1 MPSLSASDPLARD
14 VEAVSRLSAV
24 PTILRTVSEV
34 TGLRFAVIARVTPE
48 QWVACAVHDEI
59 AFGLAA
65 GGTLDVSTTL
75 CSKVRDSRVPVVINH
90 ASSDGEYCSHM
101 TPKMYGFESYI
112 AVPIFLLDG
121 EYFGNVCALDPLP
134 RAVNQPKILA
144 VMKLFGEL
152 IAQQLA
158 VEAQQLAAHEQA
170 TPVDKNAD
178 QLLHESLAE
187 AQRKIV
193 AGVRESGRYT
203 ASLVSNLIDFARD
216 KLGGHMTLSKSQ
228 VTDLAALLEG
238 VATEFQSA
246 HPARTIRFKS
256 ELTASV
262 ACDPDRVCQLLSN
275 LLANAIEHGDPK
287 LPIDVNAVQS
297 ADTLRLSVRNQGAP
311 VSAEARETFFAP
323 YRRSD
328 LQSLKGLGLGL
339 YVANEIATAH
349 GGTLEAQSTDAATL
363 FTAMLPTAS
372 SVAAANL

>member
-14 VEAVSRLSAV
+14 VEAISRLSAV
-24 PTILRTVSEV
+24 PTILRVVSEV

-75 CSKVRDSRVPVVINH
+75 CSKVRDSRVPVVIDR
-90 ASSDGEYCSHM
+90 ASTDGEYCTHM

-112 AVPIFLLDG
+112 AVPIFLVDG

-158 VEAQQLAAHEQA
+158 VEAQQLQAHEQA
-170 TPVDKNAD
+170 TRADRHAD
-178 QLLHESLAE
+178 QLLHDSLTE

-193 AGVRESGRYT
+193 AGVRESGRYM

-216 KLGGHMTLSKSQ
+216 KLGGHMPLSPSV
-228 VTDLAALLEG
+228 VTDLGALLEG
-238 VATEFQSA
+238 VTTEFQNA
-246 HPARTIRFKS
+246 HPDRAIRFKS
-256 ELTASV
+256 ELSTAV
-262 ACDPDRVCQLLSN
+262 RCDPDRIGQLLSN
-275 LLANAIEHGDPK
+275 LLANAVEHGDK
-287 LPIDVNAVQS
+287 APIEVLAVQS
-297 ADTLRLSVRNQGAP
+297 ADQLRLSVRNQGAP
-311 VSAEARETFFAP
+311 VSAEARAAFFAP
-323 YRRSD
+323 YRRND
-328 LQSLKGLGLGL
+328 LQALKGTGLGL
-339 YVANEIATAH
+339 YVANEIAKAH
-349 GGTLEAQSTDAATL
+349 GGTLEAQSTAAATV
-363 FTAMLPTAS
+363 FTASLPTDGA
-372 SVAAANL
+372 VAAHSS